1 MFIGHLPAGYLAT
14 TPLLGRSAPR
24 ERRRLLLLGLAASVL
39 PDLDLF
45 YFYFVDERRHVHHAY
60 LPHLPL
66 AWVAALGVAAVVL
79 GILRVPRTAWLAL
92 AIVGINVLLHLVLD
106 TVAGGIRW
114 LWPFSDVELALTTV
128 RARYDPWVLNFV
140 LHWTF
145 ALEMALV
152 VAALWRYRRLRS
164 VGGSRGGMRSARAG

>member
-1 MFIGHLPAGYLAT
+1 LFIGHLPAGYFAT
-14 TPLLGRSAPR
+14 TPLLGRSTPR

-45 YFYFVDERRHVHHAY
+45 YFYFVDERRHVHHSY

-66 AWVAALGVAAVVL
+66 AWAAALGAAAVVL
-79 GILRVPRTAWLAL
+79 AVLRARRTAWLAL
-92 AIVGINVLLHLVLD
+92 AILGINVLLHLVLD

-114 LWPFSDVELALTTV
+114 LWPFSDVEISLTSV
-128 RARYDPWVLNFV
+128 RARYHPWILNFV

-145 ALEMALV
+145 ALELALMA
-152 VAALWRYRRLRS
+152 AALWRLRW
-164 VGGSRGGMRSARAG
+164 SRAA